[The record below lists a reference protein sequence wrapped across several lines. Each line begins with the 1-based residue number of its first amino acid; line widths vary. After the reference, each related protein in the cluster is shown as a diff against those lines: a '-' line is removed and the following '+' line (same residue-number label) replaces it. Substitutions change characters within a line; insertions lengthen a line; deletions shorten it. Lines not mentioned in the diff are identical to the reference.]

1 MEKRSA
7 ARELAFLALFQLPQK
22 SENIKIEKLVKT
34 DLDALCLSA
43 IRTLAD
49 HSKDNL
55 RQAESYFIKVERA
68 LMEYQI
74 DHAENEA
81 LDDGSRSVTLPR
93 TAEFFEHLNNCYQG
107 IALMRE
113 GLQIPEIYWHYHD
126 TDTKEFT
133 LDLIFKYINNKEAVE
148 TLIKDVSASWN
159 IDRMQKTDRKL
170 IELGVTEL
178 LLSDLPHAVVVSE
191 IIKLANKYSTEEGV
205 KFINGILADVIK
217 LITDNRR
224 TVA

>member
-22 SENIKIEKLVKT
+22 SENIKIEKLAKT

-55 RQAESYFIKVERA
+55 RQAESNLIKIERA

-74 DHAENEA
+74 NHEDNEK
-81 LDDGSRSVTLPR
+81 LEEGSRSVTLPK
-93 TAEFFEHLNNCYQG
+93 TAEFLESLNQCYEA

-113 GLQIPEIYWHYHD
+113 GLQIPEIYWHYHEND
-126 TDTKEFT
+126 TRDFA
-133 LDLIFKYINNKEAVE
+133 LDLIFKYINNKEEVE
-148 TLIKDVSASWN
+148 SSIKEVSTSWN

-178 LLSDLPHAVVVSE
+178 ISSDQAHAVVVSE

-217 LITDNRR
+217 NIKD
-224 TVA
+224 

>member
-1 MEKRSA
+1 
-7 ARELAFLALFQLPQK
+7 
-22 SENIKIEKLVKT
+22 
-34 DLDALCLSA
+34 
-43 IRTLAD
+43 
-49 HSKDNL
+49 
-55 RQAESYFIKVERA
+55 
-68 LMEYQI
+68 MEYQI

-81 LDDGSRSVTLPR
+81 LDDGSRSVTLPK

-126 TDTKEFT
+126 TDTRDFT

-148 TLIKDVSASWN
+148 TLIKDVSTSWN
-159 IDRMQKTDRKL
+159 IDRMQKPDRKL

-178 LLSDLPHAVVVSE
+178 LVSDLPHAVVVSE
-191 IIKLANKYSTEEGV
+191 IIKLANKYSTDEGV

-217 LITDNRR
+217 LLSDNRR